1 MNQIESHAQGRG
13 LPTVDKAEPAQE
25 NYLLVGHGVQMV
37 TDTLEATD
45 TNRWSRIG
53 SVLLH
58 EFREVIPPT
67 LFFFVGFNLVLLTK
81 RLFLQQYLIEYA
93 GFLIATTGALI
104 VGKVVLVAN
113 KMPFLRHFDY
123 APLAYPILFKTLVY
137 TALVGAA
144 RLIEALIHFLIAGGA
159 LGGGRFVEHVLGEFS
174 WSRFIATQMWI
185 FVLFLVWVTANEV
198 NNLIGDGELF
208 RIFFTRRSTALKST
222 RRARIRLLTQ
232 LSRLTDAHPV
242 TVLED
247 PQSAPHR
254 QLGAILRSL
263 AHPP

>member
-1 MNQIESHAQGRG
+1 MA
-13 LPTVDKAEPAQE
+13 
-25 NYLLVGHGVQMV
+25 

-45 TNRWSRIG
+45 TSRWSRIG

-67 LFFFVGFNLVLLTK
+67 VFFFVGFNLVLFTK

-104 VGKVVLVAN
+104 VGKVVLVAD
-113 KMPFLRHFDY
+113 KMPFLRRFDY
-123 APLAYPILFKTLVY
+123 APLAYPILFKTVVY

-144 RLIEALIHFLIAGGA
+144 RLIEALIHFLLAGGV

-208 RIFFTRRSTALKST
+208 RIFFTRRSSALKST
-222 RRARIRLLTQ
+222 RRARIRLLTR

-247 PQSAPHR
+247 PQSVPHR
-254 QLGAILRSL
+254 ELVAILRSL
-263 AHPP
+263 AHPL